1 MKKDNLL
8 QSQERVLLCAAH
20 ALDKKALDVKIIK
33 VQGIS
38 SLTDYLLIAS
48 GTSDRHVQAVAEE
61 IRVKLKSE
69 HDLRPLAVEGMDNGR
84 WVLIDYGD
92 VMVHVFQPEVR
103 SFYDLEGLWSEA
115 PRLPIPAELQW
126 EEVSGPA

>member
-1 MKKDNLL
+1 M
-8 QSQERVLLCAAH
+8 QSQERVLLCASY
-20 ALDKKALDVKIIK
+20 ALEKKALDLKIIK

-38 SLTDYLLIAS
+38 SLTDFLLIAS

-61 IRVKLKSE
+61 IRLKLKTE
-69 HDLRPLAVEGMDNGR
+69 HNLQPLAVEGMDEGR

-115 PRLPIPAELQW
+115 PLLPIPAELQW
-126 EEVSGPA
+126 QGAAGPA

>member
-1 MKKDNLL
+1 L
-8 QSQERVLLCAAH
+8 QSQERALLCAAH
-20 ALDKKALDVKIIK
+20 ALEKKALDVKIIK

-38 SLTDYLLIAS
+38 TLTDYLLIAS

-61 IRVKLKSE
+61 IRVKLKSV
-69 HDLRPLAVEGMDNGR
+69 HGLKPLAVEGMDAGR

-103 SFYDLEGLWSEA
+103 SFYDLEGLWSDA
-115 PRLPIPAELQW
+115 PLLPIPADLQW
-126 EEVSGPA
+126 EEVAGPA